1 MCDGTERVGGYFRP
15 PRHVFSMGSYAP
27 KGMRHTSEAARFVR
41 QQAHLLYIRAME
53 YLERLVEEKRVKTP
67 DGDEIAYHVIGRGK
81 PMLLANGL
89 GGSWRAW
96 AHQIRHFAD
105 RYRFISWDYRGMYQ
119 SPVPRD
125 RRAMQVPLHA
135 EDGLAVLR
143 AEGITEG
150 AGVLG
155 WSMGVQVALEMFRRE
170 PKLFD
175 ALVLINGVAGS
186 PFKTLANSPTVGRF
200 APSLLRSLQRVSGG
214 VEAWT
219 RLAVKWP
226 YTAQA
231 AIMLGITSKTVDVEL
246 FRGMAGSF
254 VGLDMEVYMRILEQ
268 LGEHDAHDVL
278 PRISQPVLVI
288 AGGRDL
294 MTPRAA
300 AERLVRSVK
309 HGELYV
315 IPEGTHYLAVEYPVL
330 LNQRIERFLAEQGF

>member
-1 MCDGTERVGGYFRP
+1 
-15 PRHVFSMGSYAP
+15 
-27 KGMRHTSEAARFVR
+27 
-41 QQAHLLYIRAME
+41 ME
-53 YLERLVEEKRVKTP
+53 DLERLVEEKRVKTP
-67 DGDEIAYHVIGRGK
+67 EGDEIAYHVIGRGK
-81 PMLLANGL
+81 PLLLANGL

-96 AHQIRHFAD
+96 AHQIRQFAD

-125 RRAMQVPLHA
+125 KRAMQVPLHA
-135 EDGLAVLR
+135 EDGLHVLR
-143 AEGITEG
+143 AEGIT
-150 AGVLG
+150 AGVEVFG

-175 ALVLINGVAGS
+175 SLVLINGVAGS
-186 PFKTLANSPTVGRF
+186 PFRTLANPPTIGSL
-200 APSLLRSLQRVSGG
+200 APPILRGLQRVSGG

-226 YTAQA
+226 YTPQLA
-231 AIMLGITSKTVDVEL
+231 MKLGIASKTIDIEL

-268 LGEHDAHDVL
+268 LGDHDAHDVL
-278 PRISQPVLVI
+278 SRIEQPVLVI

-315 IPEGTHYLAVEYPVL
+315 IPDGTHYLAVEYPAL
-330 LNQRIERFLAEQGF
+330 LNQRIERFLMEKGS